1 MPFDNLIG
9 NDDSIVLKMHDV
21 LSDLKVGSKKSN
33 TGKIARLK
41 RNTNKKRLQNEI
53 SSGHFK

>member
-9 NDDSIVLKMHDV
+9 NDDGIVLKMYDV

-41 RNTNKKRLQNEI
+41 CRLQNVI
-53 SSGHFK
+53 LSGHFK